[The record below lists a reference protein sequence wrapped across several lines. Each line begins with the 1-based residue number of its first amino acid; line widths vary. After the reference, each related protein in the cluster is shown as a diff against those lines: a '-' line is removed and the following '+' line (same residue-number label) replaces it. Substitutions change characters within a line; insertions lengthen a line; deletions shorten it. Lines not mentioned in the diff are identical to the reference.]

1 MIVAVVG
8 PSGAGKDTL
17 IAHAKHLRPDLHLV
31 RRVITRPS
39 DAGGE
44 DFEGVTLAEFAIRKA
59 KGEFALDW
67 QAHGLHYALP
77 QAELAGRGLRLFNGS
92 RAALPGALRLFPA
105 LKVILV
111 TAPEAVLAA
120 RLSARGRECA
130 GDVSERLARADFAMP
145 PGIPYVTIQ
154 NDGSLDRSIAR
165 FLVALPD
172 VEPVPQV
179 SPDPVTGIAG
189 ARTNLQQDPRP

>member
-44 DFEGVTLAEFAIRKA
+44 IFEGVTLAEFAARKA
-59 KGEFALDW
+59 GGEFALDW
-67 QAHGLHYALP
+67 QAHGLHYGLP
-77 QAELAGRGLRLFNGS
+77 RTEFAGAGLRLFNGS
-92 RAALPGALRLFPA
+92 RGALPAALRVFPT

-111 TAPEAVLAA
+111 TAPGAVLAA
-120 RLSARGRECA
+120 RLSARGREST
-130 GDVSERLARADFAMP
+130 GDVIDRLARADFAMP
-145 PGIPYVTIQ
+145 PGIPYVTVQ

-172 VEPVPQV
+172 IEPVPQV
-179 SPDPVTGIAG
+179 SPDPATGNAG
-189 ARTNLQQDPRP
+189 ARTNLSQDHRP